1 MAESHSQPAPSLDI
15 CNPAAREG
23 REKLP
28 SSKYT
33 LGWGVGAECRMQGRE
48 MLPTLV
54 VSWQVSAVRGEEA
67 GHFHEV

>member
-1 MAESHSQPAPSLDI
+1 MAESHSQPAPGLDI

-33 LGWGVGAECRMQGRE
+33 LGWGVGAECRMQGRDAPNASGKLASFSGE
-48 MLPTLV
+48 GRGSGALP
-54 VSWQVSAVRGEEA
+54 
-67 GHFHEV
+67 